1 VIAAKAVALKEA
13 MSDAFRQYQERVLGN
28 ARTMAD
34 TLQQRGLR
42 VVSRRAESHPR
53 TSPTAFSAR

>member
-1 VIAAKAVALKEA
+1 